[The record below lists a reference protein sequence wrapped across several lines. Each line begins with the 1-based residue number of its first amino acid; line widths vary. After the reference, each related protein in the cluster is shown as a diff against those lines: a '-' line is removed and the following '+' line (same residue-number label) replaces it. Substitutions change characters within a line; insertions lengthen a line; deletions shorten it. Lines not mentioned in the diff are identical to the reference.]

1 VVRWFPRSDKSDVDV
16 ESCLANLGRL
26 AAVEASGLIGA
37 PRSDRLDGLTRAA
50 AERLHAPMAFMS
62 VLDDRHAFYASTY
75 DGSNVGLD
83 ALLPT
88 AADESYC
95 QFVVAT
101 DEPLI
106 VRDSLTDERL
116 RGHPASSGPIRSYL
130 GVPVHSD
137 GHVLGSFC
145 VLDLRPREW
154 TEDEVAELE
163 HLASAA
169 LGAASR

>member
-1 VVRWFPRSDKSDVDV
+1 VDV

-75 DGSNVGLD
+75 DESGIGLD
-83 ALLPT
+83 TILPT

-106 VRDSLTDERL
+106 VRDAQTDERL
-116 RGHPASSGPIRSYL
+116 RGHPAQGGPVRSYL
-130 GVPVHSD
+130 GVPVHLD

-145 VLDLRPREW
+145 VLDVRPREW
-154 TEDEVAELE
+154 TDDELAELE
-163 HLASAA
+163 RLASSALRAA
-169 LGAASR
+169 GR